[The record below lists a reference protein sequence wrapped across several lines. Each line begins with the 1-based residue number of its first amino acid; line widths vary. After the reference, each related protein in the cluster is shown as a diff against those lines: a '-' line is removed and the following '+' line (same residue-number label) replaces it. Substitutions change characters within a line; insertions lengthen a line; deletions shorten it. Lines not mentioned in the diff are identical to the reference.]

1 MPAMKTDDF
10 ERTAQDLRAR
20 LNEASYR
27 YYILDAPTISDAE
40 YDRLLRQLRELE
52 AAHPSIITPDSPTRR
67 IGIEPAAQFTKVEH
81 LAPMYSLDNAFS
93 VEELNAWEERNA
105 RIVREVRDG
114 GYVAELKLDGA
125 AVSLRYEDGLL
136 VRGSTRGN
144 GTIGEDVTANLRTIR
159 SIPLR
164 LRDAEPVP
172 PVVEVR
178 GEVYMTTSGFNE
190 LNARRETAGE
200 PLFANPR
207 NTAAGALRQLDAR
220 LTAERPLRFFAF
232 QIQTDPASI
241 EGIAAQNQ
249 IEVLELLAAWGL
261 PTNPERRSCASLADV
276 IDYLDIVDDLRT
288 KLDYAIDGVVVK
300 VAPIRLWP
308 ELGVVGERDPRWAIA
323 YKFPA
328 DLATTRLESIEV
340 NVGRT
345 GSLNPFAVL
354 DPVIIGGA
362 TVKLATLHNFE
373 DLARKDLRIG
383 DWVTVKRAGEVIP
396 QVVAPI
402 RERRTGAEQEYVP
415 PDHCPVCGTAV
426 ERPDDEVMIYCPNPV
441 CPARIHT
448 GLVHFA
454 SQDAMDIRGLGDRT
468 AAQLLESGKVRDLAD
483 LYGLTDADLMS
494 LEGFAEIS
502 AKNLVAAI
510 DASKA
515 RPLSR
520 LLFGLGIRHVGSSAA
535 QLLARRF
542 ETMANLLAAT
552 EEEIAGVHGL
562 GDTTAAAV
570 ATFLH
575 EERNRELI
583 GRLEKAGI
591 NLVEPVE
598 RAERTSLAGRTF
610 VITGS
615 HSVSRKELTGVI
627 ERHGGRV
634 AGSVSKSTDY
644 LVAGADPGSKLDR
657 ARELGVEVIDEAGLQ
672 HLAETAGPVPPDD
685 AEV

>member
-1 MPAMKTDDF
+1 MTTDGI

-40 YDRLLRQLRELE
+40 YDRLLRRLRELE
-52 AAHPSIITPDSPTRR
+52 TAHPSIVTPDSPTRR
-67 IGIEPAAQFTKVEH
+67 VGTEPAAQFNKVEH

-93 VEELNAWEERNA
+93 VDELMAWEERNA

-125 AVSLRYEDGLL
+125 AVSLRYEDGLF

-144 GTIGEDVTANLRTIR
+144 GAIGEDVTANLRTIR

-164 LRDAEPVP
+164 LRDAGPVP
-172 PVVEVR
+172 RVVEVR
-178 GEVYMTTSGFNE
+178 GEVFMTTSGFNA
-190 LNARRETAGE
+190 LNARREAAGE

-207 NTAAGALRQLDAR
+207 NTSAGALRQLDPR
-220 LTAERPLRFFAF
+220 LTAARPLRFFAF

-241 EGIAAQNQ
+241 NGIDAQNQ

-261 PTNPERRSCASLADV
+261 PTNPERRFCAALADV
-276 IDYLDIVDDLRT
+276 IDYLAVVADLRT

-308 ELGVVGERDPRWAIA
+308 ELGIVGERDPRWAVA

-328 DLATTRLESIEV
+328 DLEITRLESIEV

-354 DPVIIGGA
+354 EPVVIGGA

-383 DWVTVKRAGEVIP
+383 DWVMVKRAGEVIP

-402 RERRTGAEQEYVP
+402 VERRTGAEREYVP
-415 PDHCPVCGTAV
+415 PDHCPVCGTTV
-426 ERPDDEVMIYCPNPV
+426 ERPADEVMIYCPNPV

-454 SQDAMDIRGLGDRT
+454 CQDAMDIRGLGERT
-468 AAQLLESGKVRDLAD
+468 AAQLLESGKVRDFAD
-483 LYGLTDADLMS
+483 LYGLTEADLMS

-510 DASKA
+510 DVSKSQ
-515 RPLSR
+515 PLSR
-520 LLFGLGIRHVGSSAA
+520 LLFGLGIRHVGTSAA

-542 ETMANLLAAT
+542 ETMAKLLAAT
-552 EEEIAGVHGL
+552 EQEIAGVHGL

-583 GRLEKAGI
+583 RRLETAGV

-615 HSVSRKELTGVI
+615 HSVSRKELTGLI

-657 ARELGVEVIDEAGLQ
+657 ARELGVEVIDEAGLRQ
-672 HLAETAGPVPPDD
+672 LADAADAAPPAD
-685 AEV
+685 AVA